1 MPFSGDHRS
10 HLVIVVQRR
19 GETPESNGQNQDD
32 DEGPPQHYKLMVRG
46 APEEVIRK
54 CSTIVTAKG
63 VVELLGDEQLV
74 EFEVL

>member
-1 MPFSGDHRS
+1 
-10 HLVIVVQRR
+10 
-19 GETPESNGQNQDD
+19 
-32 DEGPPQHYKLMVRG
+32 MVRG